1 MVRRPA
7 IARVICAAAL
17 VPGACGRVDFDA
29 QVDAGRVPGPA
40 PAPDAAPDAPPSRIA
55 YVGPFVQRSPGTG
68 PNESFTAQAH
78 AAGNAVVIQVACA
91 GNAVPT
97 AVSVAAPGWSFMQ
110 LGPITA
116 SSSSLE
122 RAATFAA
129 IAPDAIGTTVTV
141 TWGGSNCNSSKNELG
156 DEFAMTDPTGGTIT
170 FDGVNA
176 TEGTGNCTGT
186 VTTGHTGDV
195 VWAACDSQ
203 NSVTA
208 VGAGFLKGADD
219 NAGDWSEYTIT
230 NHPAGTVE
238 SVQFANPNA
247 GYVLSMVTLKA
258 R

>member
-1 MVRRPA
+1 M
-7 IARVICAAAL
+7 
-17 VPGACGRVDFDA
+17 
-29 QVDAGRVPGPA
+29 
-40 PAPDAAPDAPPSRIA
+40 SRIA

-78 AAGNAVVIQVACA
+78 AAGNAVVIQVSCA
-91 GNAVPT
+91 ANAVPT

-116 SSSSLE
+116 STSSVQRS
-122 RAATFAA
+122 ATFAA

-141 TWGGSNCNSSKNELG
+141 TWSGSTCNSSKNEIG
-156 DEFAMTDPTGGTIT
+156 DEFVMTDPAGGTIT

-176 TEGTGNCTGT
+176 IEGTGNCAGT
-186 VTTGHTGDV
+186 VMTGHAGDA
-195 VWAACDSQ
+195 VWAACNSQ
-203 NSVTA
+203 SSVTA
-208 VGAGFLKGADD
+208 VGPGFLKAADD
-219 NAGDWSEYTIT
+219 NAGDWSEYALT

-238 SVQFANPNA
+238 SVEFANGNV